1 MPTLT
6 TTWYVSRHFT
16 SDANRQFDP
25 SRAQNHGPVDLADNG
40 PQVEPFYTPGVAS
53 TAQHSPEMSQYNQ
66 SNPAT
71 SEGNY
76 PAYGAQNVSRGPSSA
91 SSAGYGGRGG
101 AATTSTPTT
110 PFPMPS
116 IPAGVATG
124 AAAGA
129 GYEGM
134 TSKQREAYQEQQ
146 RFRVHNQ
153 GGAGP
158 SGGAPM
164 SPTGT
169 SGSGGP
175 VTVHEDGGALDD
187 DNAGGGEIPPT

>member
-1 MPTLT
+1 
-6 TTWYVSRHFT
+6 
-16 SDANRQFDP
+16 
-25 SRAQNHGPVDLADNG
+25 LADTG

-66 SNPAT
+66 SQPAT

-91 SSAGYGGRGG
+91 SSAGYAGYG
-101 AATTSTPTT
+101 ANATTPTT

-116 IPAGVATG
+116 IPAGAALGPVVGG

-129 GYEGM
+129 GM
-134 TSKQREAYQEQQ
+134 SSKQREAYQEQQ
-146 RFRVHNQ
+146 RYRVNNE
-153 GGAGP
+153 GP
-158 SGGAPM
+158 SGSGGTPM

-175 VTVHEDGGALDD
+175 VTVHEDGGALGDD
-187 DNAGGGEIPPT
+187 DAGGGGEIPPT

>member
-1 MPTLT
+1 MSPQEREGTKLN
-6 TTWYVSRHFT
+6 F
-16 SDANRQFDP
+16 QFDP

-53 TAQHSPEMSQYNQ
+53 TAQHSPEMSQYNR

-91 SSAGYGGRGG
+91 SSAGYAGRGG
-101 AATTSTPTT
+101 AATTSQPTT

-146 RFRVHNQ
+146 
-153 GGAGP
+153 
-158 SGGAPM
+158 
-164 SPTGT
+164 
-169 SGSGGP
+169 GSGYITKEGP
-175 VTVHEDGGALDD
+175 VLDLV
-187 DNAGGGEIPPT
+187 EVLL